1 MTVAMQVPSPRP
13 VAGLAATVF
22 ADGAVTVVALRGEAD
37 RATLHVV
44 RDALADVIAEGDGDV
59 VVDLAQ
65 TEFMDSAALRT
76 VLRARETLRGHRA
89 SADAPVAVEERR
101 PAVGGLRARPSG
113 QPTGLNRKKGTAM
126 NLVIF
131 LIVVFLIALVAGWGW
146 RAGRGRR

>member
-1 MTVAMQVPSPRP
+1 MSVATHDPSPRP

-76 VLRARETLRGHRA
+76 VLRARERLEVTGRQLTLRSPSRSAGRLLAVFGLGHLA
-89 SADAPVAVEERR
+89 SPQVSTERR
-101 PAVGGLRARPSG
+101 EL
-113 QPTGLNRKKGTAM
+113 Q
-126 NLVIF
+126 
-131 LIVVFLIALVAGWGW
+131 
-146 RAGRGRR
+146 